1 MRWTHDVEGKAKQ
14 SNERVRTVEGPM
26 DDTLS
31 TTVVAYEP
39 TKSTASVH
47 SWMSL
52 GWVIFLS

>member
-1 MRWTHDVEGKAKQ
+1 MATGYVCRGQ